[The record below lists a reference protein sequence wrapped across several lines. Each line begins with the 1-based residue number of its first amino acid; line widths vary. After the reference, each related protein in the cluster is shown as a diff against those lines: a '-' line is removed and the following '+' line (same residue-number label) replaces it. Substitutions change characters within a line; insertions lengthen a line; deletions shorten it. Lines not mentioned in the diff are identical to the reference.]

1 MAAERCHIKVVKLLL
16 NNGAKVAVVDD
27 VSQNV
32 SIACTVPVL
41 HCTVLCF
48 TIVIIIMCF
57 CYFILAIFDIDNDNL
72 LFIAVTSYYRRYYL
86 DCFLFIMIIITF
98 ITIL

>member
-1 MAAERCHIKVVKLLL
+1 MKVIKLLL
-16 NNGAKVAVVDD
+16 NNGAKMIVVDD

-32 SIACTVPVL
+32 SISCTVL

-57 CYFILAIFDIDNDNL
+57 CYFILAVINIDNDNL
-72 LFIAVTSYYRRYYL
+72 LFITVT
-86 DCFLFIMIIITF
+86 FIIIITKS
-98 ITIL
+98 IT